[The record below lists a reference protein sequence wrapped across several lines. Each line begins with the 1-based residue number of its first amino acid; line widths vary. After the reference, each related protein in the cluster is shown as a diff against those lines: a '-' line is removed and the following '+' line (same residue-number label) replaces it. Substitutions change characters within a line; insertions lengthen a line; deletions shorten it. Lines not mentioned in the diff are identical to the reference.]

1 MVPKGAGE
9 VSPSKSQINTER
21 NSFDLTLLFD
31 QIFIMFFIPNTF
43 LTPSGDLPT
52 SREVRGEVVGGS
64 QGTWECLEVRI
75 NHLCCASF
83 IDEL

>member
-43 LTPSGDLPT
+43 LTPSGDFPT
-52 SREVRGEVVGGS
+52 SVEVMVEVVDGS
-64 QGTWECLEVRI
+64 QGT
-75 NHLCCASF
+75 
-83 IDEL
+83 